1 MLIDHM
7 SNSSCSGKK
16 CPRKFITS
24 KMQDN
29 PWKEKNSFF
38 LIGKK
43 DNLLK
48 KKKIIDKWVLDVKSV
63 LIEEDKNLQI
73 QNDNDTPKFRNILYL
88 DENQNTSNI
97 NLIYED
103 HTETRDNLNMPEKAQ
118 PQREKHKINHPIRL
132 NTGNKNFGML
142 LKNLPR

>member
-1 MLIDHM
+1 MHLDYM
-7 SNSSCSGKK
+7 NDLSCSGKK

-24 KMQDN
+24 KSQN
-29 PWKEKNSFF
+29 RSWKDQNSFF

-48 KKKIIDKWVLDVKSV
+48 NKKNIDKWVLDVKSI
-63 LIEEDKNLQI
+63 LIEEDKSLHT
-73 QNDNDTPKFRNILYL
+73 QNNDTPKFKNILCFN
-88 DENQNTSNI
+88 ENHNTSNI

-103 HTETRDNLNMPEKAQ
+103 QTELIDNIQNQSQK
-118 PQREKHKINHPIRL
+118 EKHRITHPIRT
-132 NTGNKNFGML
+132 NTRKKTFGIL

>member
-1 MLIDHM
+1 MHLDYM
-7 SNSSCSGKK
+7 NDLSCSGKK

-24 KMQDN
+24 KTQN
-29 PWKEKNSFF
+29 KSWKDQNSFF

-48 KKKIIDKWVLDVKSV
+48 NKKNIDKWVLDVKSI
-63 LIEEDKNLQI
+63 LIEEDKSLHT
-73 QNDNDTPKFRNILYL
+73 QNDNDTPKFKNFLCF
-88 DENQNTSNI
+88 DENHNTSNI

-103 HTETRDNLNMPEKAQ
+103 QTELIDNIQNQYQSQKEK
-118 PQREKHKINHPIRL
+118 QRITHPIRT
-132 NTGNKNFGML
+132 NTRTKTFGIL